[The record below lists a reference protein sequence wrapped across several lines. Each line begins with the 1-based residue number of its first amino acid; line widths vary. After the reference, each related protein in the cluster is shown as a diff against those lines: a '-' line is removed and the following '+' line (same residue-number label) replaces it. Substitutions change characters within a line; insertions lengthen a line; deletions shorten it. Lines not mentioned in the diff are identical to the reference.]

1 MRSRVTS
8 RVTQRRRRRRLLLAL
23 LGILSGLA
31 LLLLMIMMAYQTGL
45 SESAAERARLRA
57 DLQRLK
63 EVDRI
68 LNEKLAVSQERLEGL
83 AKTYAELRAAYA
95 EKTVEGEVAALLELL
110 KSKLEEGISAERLAF
125 LLRNATPEADCGRAV
140 ETARLFVEVPLARGR
155 PTNASLAEGRIAIRI
170 EGQAAR
176 DEGGRP
182 EAWFDPGAPVRATLT
197 LIDGRTQRIEGVLPI
212 THRLLLDDREYRIA
226 LQPAQRRGFVEVAL
240 QRCEPPAAAPEE
252 AGRP

>member
-8 RVTQRRRRRRLLLAL
+8 RVTQRQRRRRLLLVM
-23 LGILSGLA
+23 LGILSSLA
-31 LLLLMIMMAYQTGL
+31 LLVLMIMMAYQTGL

-63 EVDRI
+63 EVNRI

-95 EKTVEGEVAALLELL
+95 EKTVEGEVAALLELV
-110 KSKLEEGISAERLAF
+110 KGKLEEGIPAERLAF
-125 LLRNATPEADCGRAV
+125 LLRNATPEAGCDRAV
-140 ETARLFVEVPLARGR
+140 ETARLFVRVPLARGQR
-155 PTNASLAEGRIAIRI
+155 TSASLAEGRIGVAV

-182 EAWFDPGAPVRATLT
+182 EAWFDPQAPVRATLT
-197 LIDGRTQRIEGVLPI
+197 LIDGRKQRLEGILP
-212 THRLLLDDREYRIA
+212 TTYRLLLDDQEYRIA

-240 QRCEPPAAAPEE
+240 QRCGTPAAATPDE
-252 AGRP
+252 AG